1 MAVLRN
7 KSAIRLCAVDLLE
20 RVEGVVK
27 SNIDLRIYQEPHS
40 RERTKNKTNNEIL
53 FFFQQLAFQ

>member
-1 MAVLRN
+1 
-7 KSAIRLCAVDLLE
+7 VDLLE

-53 FFFQQLAFQ
+53 FFFQ